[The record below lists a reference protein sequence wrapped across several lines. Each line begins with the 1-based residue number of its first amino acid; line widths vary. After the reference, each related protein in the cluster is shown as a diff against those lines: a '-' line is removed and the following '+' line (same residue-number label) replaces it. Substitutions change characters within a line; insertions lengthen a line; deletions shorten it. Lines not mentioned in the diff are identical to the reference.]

1 MNPSQRL
8 AHFANFRSLVTGI
21 CQIIRFK
28 SVLNTRENPN
38 LARMHNPPVS
48 AVPPAFTSS
57 YTPGFPELIHR
68 LGGTLGVTTYQAGKL
83 ILLSAPQPDRLV
95 QLPRSLEKPMG
106 MAVHPDGRR
115 LAVACRNSIQT
126 FANAPEL
133 AANYPKNPQTYDA
146 LFLPRATFH
155 TGPMDWHDLAWTDAG
170 LFGVNTLFS
179 CLARIDD
186 QHHFTPVWTPPC
198 VTELAGEDR
207 CHLNGLAVRD
217 GELAYATAFNKGNTA
232 KSWRTEL
239 LGAGVVWD
247 VASSEVASGGL
258 SMPHSPRWHNHQL
271 WVLQSATGQL
281 GTVDVATGAFHECI
295 RLDRFVRGL
304 TLVDRYAFVGYSKA
318 RTQSS
323 SFAHLE
329 LKTVDRCGIVAVD
342 LQTQQVVGEMQ
353 WENSVDE
360 LFEVHWLTAGKR
372 VNLLTAAS
380 EEHHFG
386 VTTPEATFWA
396 AAASH
401 H

>member
-1 MNPSQRL
+1 
-8 AHFANFRSLVTGI
+8 
-21 CQIIRFK
+21 
-28 SVLNTRENPN
+28 
-38 LARMHNPPVS
+38 
-48 AVPPAFTSS
+48 
-57 YTPGFPELIHR
+57 
-68 LGGTLGVTTYQAGKL
+68 
-83 ILLSAPQPDRLV
+83 
-95 QLPRSLEKPMG
+95 
-106 MAVHPDGRR
+106 
-115 LAVACRNSIQT
+115 
-126 FANAPEL
+126 
-133 AANYPKNPQTYDA
+133 
-146 LFLPRATFH
+146 
-155 TGPMDWHDLAWTDAG
+155 MDWHDLAWTDAG

-198 VTELAGEDR
+198 ITELAGEDR

-396 AAASH
+396 ASASKE
-401 H
+401 

>member
-1 MNPSQRL
+1 
-8 AHFANFRSLVTGI
+8 
-21 CQIIRFK
+21 
-28 SVLNTRENPN
+28 
-38 LARMHNPPVS
+38 
-48 AVPPAFTSS
+48 
-57 YTPGFPELIHR
+57 
-68 LGGTLGVTTYQAGKL
+68 
-83 ILLSAPQPDRLV
+83 
-95 QLPRSLEKPMG
+95 
-106 MAVHPDGRR
+106 
-115 LAVACRNSIQT
+115 
-126 FANAPEL
+126 
-133 AANYPKNPQTYDA
+133 
-146 LFLPRATFH
+146 
-155 TGPMDWHDLAWTDAG
+155 MDWHDLAWTDAG

-198 VTELAGEDR
+198 ITELAGEDR

-217 GELAYATAFNKGNTA
+217 GELAYATAFNRGNTA

-247 VASSEVASGGL
+247 VASSEVASSGL

-281 GTVDVATGAFHECI
+281 GTVDLATGAFHECI

-318 RTQSS
+318 RTQ
-323 SFAHLE
+323 
-329 LKTVDRCGIVAVD
+329 
-342 LQTQQVVGEMQ
+342 VGEMQ

-396 AAASH
+396 ASASKE
-401 H
+401 